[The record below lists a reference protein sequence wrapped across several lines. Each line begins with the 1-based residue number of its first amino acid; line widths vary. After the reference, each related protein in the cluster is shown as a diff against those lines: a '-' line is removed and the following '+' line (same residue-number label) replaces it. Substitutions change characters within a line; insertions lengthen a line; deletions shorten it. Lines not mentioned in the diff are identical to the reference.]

1 MPTAKKQLKLGA
13 YLSPGGHQAG
23 WRHPDASPNAL
34 MDFELVAHMAT
45 TAERGKMDAVF
56 FPDSAGMAG
65 STELDNG
72 NLGRARRGRCVY
84 IEPATLLAGI
94 AARTS
99 RIGLRLRELFRG
111 IGMRCL
117 SRGIS
122 LRGGWGRRPCR

>member
-94 AARTS
+94 AARLEYETNMP
-99 RIGLRLRELFRG
+99 IILWFLGVPLVLVVLLMLTHV
-111 IGMRCL
+111 I
-117 SRGIS
+117 
-122 LRGGWGRRPCR
+122 